1 LVELNNKEV
10 AVVYEPNPDNVHK
23 PTLAIVTT
31 SNGRPRPN
39 PFIVNLAKRSEA
51 EGREVAKVV
60 DPETAGVDTEEIIE
74 AAKTR
79 GERTER
85 LRR

>member
-1 LVELNNKEV
+1 
-10 AVVYEPNPDNVHK
+10 
-23 PTLAIVTT
+23 
-31 SNGRPRPN
+31 
-39 PFIVNLAKRSEA
+39 VNLAKRSEA
-51 EGREVAKVV
+51 EGREVGKVV
-60 DPETAGVDTEEIIE
+60 DPETAGVDPEEVIE